1 MNMKE
6 VVELFGGKY
15 LFGGALIQFGEDS
28 FKEMYK
34 QIYDAAMLTEREE
47 CAKVCDEYSALE
59 KIEEFDRGWLACAKN
74 TAATIR
80 ARTDHDQPKEQP

>member
-15 LFGGALIQFGEDS
+15 MFGGALIQFGEDS

-34 QIYDAAMLTEREE
+34 QIYDAAMLTERE
-47 CAKVCDEYSALE
+47 
-59 KIEEFDRGWLACAKN
+59 ACAELCETQEDKGGEWGIQQQCAN
-74 TAATIR
+74 AIR
-80 ARTDHDQPKEQP
+80 ERTDHDTKEQS

>member
-6 VVELFGGKY
+6 VVKLFGGKY

-34 QIYDAAMLTEREE
+34 QIYDAAMLTEREA
-47 CAKVCDEYSALE
+47 CAKVCDELHPGLST
-59 KIEEFDRGWLACAKN
+59 KR
-74 TAATIR
+74 AAELIR

>member
-34 QIYDAAMLTEREE
+34 QIYDAAMLTERE
-47 CAKVCDEYSALE
+47 
-59 KIEEFDRGWLACAKN
+59 ACAELCDGLADTHEKMN
-74 TAATIR
+74 QWDSHKTADSLAQAIR
-80 ARTDHDQPKEQP
+80 ARTDHDTKEQP

>member
-47 CAKVCDEYSALE
+47 CAKVCDNYDV
-59 KIEEFDRGWLACAKN
+59 KYDVN
-74 TAATIR
+74 TCDTAEGIAIQIR
-80 ARTDHDQPKEQP
+80 ARTDHDQPKEQS

>member
-15 LFGGALIQFGEDS
+15 MFGGALIQFGEDS

-47 CAKVCDEYSALE
+47 CAELADKLE
-59 KIEEFDRGWLACAKN
+59 LPFVAQA
-74 TAATIR
+74 IR
-80 ARTDHDQPKEQP
+80 ERTDHDTKEQS

>member
-1 MNMKE
+1 MSMKD

-15 LFGGALIQFGEDS
+15 LFGGALIQFGEES

-47 CAKVCDEYSALE
+47 CAAVCENLKFEPDGE
-59 KIEEFDRGWLACAKN
+59 GWTDGVEMCIKA
-74 TAATIR
+74 IR
-80 ARTDHDQPKEQP
+80 ARTDHEELFGGKNDT

>member
-6 VVELFGGKY
+6 LVELFGGKY
-15 LFGGALIQFGEDS
+15 LFGGALIQFGEES

-47 CAKVCDEYSALE
+47 CAKLCETLWNTPENGMAT
-59 KIEEFDRGWLACAKN
+59 EEEAYGAQCA
-74 TAATIR
+74 AAIR
-80 ARTDHDQPKEQP
+80 ARTDHDPAREQE

>member
-6 VVELFGGKY
+6 VVEFFGGKY

-47 CAKVCDEYSALE
+47 CAKVCDDAPEPDGA
-59 KIEEFDRGWLACAKN
+59 DLAIQ
-74 TAATIR
+74 IR

>member
-28 FKEMYK
+28 FKEMYR

-47 CAKVCDEYSALE
+47 CAKLCD
-59 KIEEFDRGWLACAKN
+59 DLADKHAKMN
-74 TAATIR
+74 QWDSHKTADSLAQAIR
-80 ARTDHDQPKEQP
+80 ARTDHDQSKEQA

>member
-6 VVELFGGKY
+6 LVELFGGKY
-15 LFGGALIQFGEDS
+15 LFGGALIQFGDES

-47 CAKVCDEYSALE
+47 CAKLCEDSVEYAGGE
-59 KIEEFDRGWLACAKN
+59 LARQ
-74 TAATIR
+74 IR
-80 ARTDHDQPKEQP
+80 ARTDHDPAREQE

>member
-47 CAKVCDEYSALE
+47 CAKVCDDLDDDLPDGLA
-59 KIEEFDRGWLACAKN
+59 GWQYGEA
-74 TAATIR
+74 IR
-80 ARTDHDQPKEQP
+80 ARTDHDQPKEQK

>member
-15 LFGGALIQFGEDS
+15 MFGGALIQFGEDS

-47 CAKVCDEYSALE
+47 CAE
-59 KIEEFDRGWLACAKN
+59 LADKLGLPFVAQ
-74 TAATIR
+74 AIR
-80 ARTDHDQPKEQP
+80 ERTDHDTKEQS

>member
-47 CAKVCDEYSALE
+47 CAKLCEEEQGYKTAFCAL
-59 KIEEFDRGWLACAKN
+59 K
-74 TAATIR
+74 IR
-80 ARTDHDQPKEQP
+80 ARTDHDTKEQP

>member
-1 MNMKE
+1 MKE

-34 QIYDAAMLTEREE
+34 QIYDAAMLTERE
-47 CAKVCDEYSALE
+47 
-59 KIEEFDRGWLACAKN
+59 ACAKICDEFCYGS
-74 TAATIR
+74 TKIFVEKAIR
-80 ARTDHDQPKEQP
+80 ARTDHDQPKEQS

>member
-6 VVELFGGKY
+6 LVEFFGGKY
-15 LFGGALIQFGEDS
+15 LFGGALIQFGDES

-47 CAKVCDEYSALE
+47 CAKLCEDSVEYAGGE
-59 KIEEFDRGWLACAKN
+59 LARQ
-74 TAATIR
+74 IR
-80 ARTDHDQPKEQP
+80 ARTDHYLAREQE